1 MSINI
6 KQLPEAERPYEKLE
20 LYGEKNLSNAEL
32 IAIIIKTGTKD
43 ETSVQLAQK
52 ILNMNDERIDELNF
66 LRNLTIEEFMEIK
79 GIGKVKAIQLKAMCE
94 LAIRMARPSNYRKI
108 KIKEPYDLAKIF
120 MSELRYEKKEIAKIV
135 ILNSKNEILKIT
147 DIAIGG
153 SNFANIGVKDILS
166 EAIKMKAPKIVLV
179 HNHPTGDSNPSNA
192 DIEITEKVYDISNML
207 GIELL
212 DHIII
217 GDMNYT
223 SIFSKIISGTKD
235 DTKRKI

>member
-66 LRNLTIEEFMEIK
+66 LRNLTIEEFMQIK

>member
-120 MSELRYEKKEIAKIV
+120 MSELRFEKKEIAKLV

-235 DTKRKI
+235 DTKRKN